1 MKNMNFQTARE
12 FAKRGI
18 KSEAAIRR
26 ESAAG
31 RVPGFYTGNRFVIDS
46 EAYVAKIKAECL
58 RNAGGTAVYEAK

>member
-26 ESAAG
+26 EIAAG

-46 EAYVAKIKAECL
+46 EA
-58 RNAGGTAVYEAK
+58 